1 MKQMLNKTFYFLQA
15 QMWQPQFFLV
25 VLQQLNALKL
35 KDLPFIVLVLRMYNR
50 YRKPYGDSATLN

>member
-15 QMWQPQFFLV
+15 QMGQTQIFLV

-50 YRKPYGDSATLN
+50 YASL

>member
-15 QMWQPQFFLV
+15 QMGQTQFFLV

-50 YRKPYGDSATLN
+50 YQQGYEDNN